1 MRDKRKIKRGLLERR
16 KKRVRKKVKGNS
28 LRPRLTVYKSLN
40 HIYAQVVNDEEQ
52 KTLLGASSLT
62 PELKKSLN
70 GKETKI
76 EISKKVG
83 MFLAKLAKEKGI
95 KRVVFNRNRYRY
107 HGRVHSL
114 AEGAREGGLEF

>member
-1 MRDKRKIKRGLLERR
+1 MRDKKKIKRGLSERR
-16 KKRVRKKVKGNS
+16 KKRVRKKVRGNS

-52 KTLLGASSLT
+52 KTLFGASSLT
-62 PELKKSLN
+62 PELKKNLN
-70 GKETKI
+70 EKETKI

-83 MFLAKLAKEKGI
+83 LFLAKLAKERGI
-95 KRVVFNRNRYRY
+95 IKVIFDRNRYRY
-107 HGRVHSL
+107 HGRVRSL